1 MIRFEHTEKRY
12 PSGRA
17 ALADFSLS
25 VGVGELAFLTGP
37 SGAGKS
43 TALKLLALIER
54 PTRGRVIV
62 GGTDLA
68 QVGRA
73 DVPFYRRRIGMVFQ
87 DHRLLLDRSVWEN
100 VALPLIVAGHPRR
113 ELDRPVRA
121 ALETVGLGHCA
132 TQQPLEMSSGEQQRV
147 GIARALVGKPDVLI
161 ADEPTGNLDPSLAR
175 DILELFQ
182 ASART
187 GVTVLVATHD
197 LHLVGQL
204 GARQVHLSQG
214 QVIRDDAWAP

>member
-12 PSGRA
+12 PNGHA
-17 ALADFSLS
+17 ALTDFSLS

-43 TALKLLALIER
+43 TALKLLALLER
-54 PTRGRVIV
+54 PTRGRIVV
-62 GGTDLA
+62 GGTELA
-68 QVGRA
+68 KVSRA
-73 DVPFYRRRIGMVFQ
+73 EVPFYRRRIGMVFQ

-100 VALPLIVAGHPRR
+100 VALPLVVAGHPRR

-132 TQQPLEMSSGEQQRV
+132 AQRPLEMSSGEQQRV

-161 ADEPTGNLDPSLAR
+161 ADEPTGNLDPGLAR
-175 DILELFQ
+175 EILELFV
-182 ASART
+182 ASARA

-197 LHLVGQL
+197 LHLIEQL
-204 GARQVHLSQG
+204 GARQIHLANG
-214 QVIRDDAWAP
+214 QVVRDGAWAP